1 VCIPHTRV
9 CYCAED
15 LTLTKQCQWKS
26 RRMIAGVT
34 PERGHH
40 GLLHDGLGGGTRGI
54 VEANVEAGVDGDGR
68 IQA

>member
-1 VCIPHTRV
+1 
-9 CYCAED
+9 
-15 LTLTKQCQWKS
+15 
-26 RRMIAGVT
+26 MIAGVT
-34 PERGHH
+34 PERGRH